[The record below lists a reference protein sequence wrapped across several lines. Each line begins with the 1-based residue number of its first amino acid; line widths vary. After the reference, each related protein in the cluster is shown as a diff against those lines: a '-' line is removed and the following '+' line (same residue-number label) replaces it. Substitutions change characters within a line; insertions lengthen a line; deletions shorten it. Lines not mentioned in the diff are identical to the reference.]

1 MKIGVFADAKRIV
14 TLFVI
19 LYSVELA
26 AVVTDLGMQS
36 KTLQD
41 TLERLD
47 KLSPEEDMRLM
58 QELVAEKKREQ
69 AQEAAEALVETRRT
83 E

>member
-1 MKIGVFADAKRIV
+1 M
-14 TLFVI
+14 
-19 LYSVELA
+19 
-26 AVVTDLGMQS
+26 VTDLGMQS